1 MNTSK
6 PIASLSFFAIF
17 FSFWGGSTT
26 ALCQYDKEVSKRT
39 LVVTTNVPHSKLIR
53 LEDGILLATAN
64 ERGVIQWIP
73 NEITKADC
81 RLAVQAEYHLPET
94 VQPKRKLR
102 KSLPFLNAVGTSI
115 LAGSLF
121 GLSIE
126 STEGEPLTVA
136 QVAVGSSSGILAFGL
151 GALDSRNYVWKAS
164 SRNFTVNLI
173 HTPEYLNKVWSEV
186 TASESISRIEEFQR
200 DYPEFDRQ
208 SEIEMELGRLM
219 YRDIL
224 EGIAVTGERALK
236 TPEMLGSFTESIRT
250 SIDDLSEW
258 GNRFSTIE
266 AQPFSIQQDQLST
279 ILGLIESTFEAS
291 TSDWASMIPSLEGNS
306 ALPYALAGFLSTWS
320 MSDSPMEALRQ
331 TAHWPERA
339 RSALV
344 TAPSTAEIIASY
356 ALLDWQSKV
365 TWNETE
371 INASALKS
379 HLTLWRET
387 LVEMGA
393 GLDLT
398 ELALSSDFEQL
409 WSNELSSWSR
419 PADLECLLASK
430 IMTEWIQLNEA
441 EANEELE
448 LWHGLVLPNEVTL
461 EDVFKNC
468 DSCGELLPGGALIPL
483 DLLDAAGLMPDKY
496 KAHLAWSSA
505 FGDGLAS
512 APQWVLLPSEDD
524 AIPRYTYT
532 LADGREWR
540 ISTLIEDPKEPGSAW
555 NGTYSGVQPSYAM
568 KNAQGEDMV
577 INGNKIVIPQCRYVF
592 NLEDFDIS
600 ISQKPMDGSSSVVE
614 YAGKCRLIKSGD
626 DSLIMD
632 CSLADV
638 GGGSTPNV
646 TLEIFLT
653 SGNAKVTGNLGPEFE
668 IINSSVQGVDNALL
682 VECFSI
688 YDASKNPQILML
700 SRPHFA
706 GDTISDIQF
715 MPPISLITS
724 SKGVIYP
731 SRVDSIKS
739 NINALMNHPGL
750 STNQLSSGRS
760 DQFYDVQREADEIQ
774 ENLEVLQVYATQ
786 ELLPS
791 NVSWST
797 LGELSAELNAVRKKL
812 EELDVK
818 LTEKERKLA
827 EYEKSIPKMS
837 AEDLD
842 YEYQTNSLRAGDQ
855 FDNKIVEI
863 VGFVSEVSP
872 DGRRGLQVDVE
883 AWYLPVECSFSLTE
897 ENKTR
902 AMYLNSGDY
911 VKIRGKCLGLNV
923 GSVKMTDCVFKN

>member
-102 KSLPFLNAVGTSI
+102 KSLPFVNAVGTSI

-151 GALDSRNYVWKAS
+151 GALDSRNYSWKAS

-173 HTPEYLNKVWSEV
+173 HTPEYLDKLWSEEK
-186 TASESISRIEEFQR
+186 ASESISRIEKFQR
-200 DYPEFDRQ
+200 DYPEFERQ
-208 SEIEMELGRLM
+208 NEIEMELGRLM

-266 AQPFSIQQDQLST
+266 AQPYEMQRDQLST

-291 TSDWASMIPSLEGNS
+291 TSDWARMIPSLEGNS
-306 ALPYALAGFLSTWS
+306 ALPYALAGFLSTWTS
-320 MSDSPMEALRQ
+320 SDSPMEALRQ
-331 TAHWPERA
+331 TVNWPEQTRL
-339 RSALV
+339 ALV

-409 WSNELSSWSR
+409 WSNELSNWSR

-430 IMTEWIQLNEA
+430 IMTEWIQLNRVEA
-441 EANEELE
+441 DEELE

-483 DLLDAAGLMPDKY
+483 DLLDAAGLMPDECT
-496 KAHLAWSSA
+496 AHLAWSSA
-505 FGDGLAS
+505 FGDGVAS
-512 APQWVLLPSEDD
+512 TPQWVLLPSEDD
-524 AIPRYTYT
+524 ENSLYTYT

-592 NLEDFDIS
+592 NLEDLDIS
-600 ISQKPMDGSSSVVE
+600 ISQKPMDGSSSAVE

-626 DSLIMD
+626 DSLIVD
-632 CSLADV
+632 CSVADV

-646 TLEIFLT
+646 TLEIFLA

-668 IINSSVQGVDNALL
+668 IINPSLQGVDNALS

-688 YDASKNPQILML
+688 YDASNNPEFLML

-706 GDTISDIQF
+706 GVGINDVDF
-715 MPPISLITS
+715 MTPIAMTTS

-731 SRVDSIKS
+731 SMVDSIQQD
-739 NINALMNHPGL
+739 INALSKHPGL
-750 STNQLSSGRS
+750 SKGQLSSGRS
-760 DQFYDVQREADEIQ
+760 DQFYDVQMEIDDIQYDLEPLLEYADLEI
-774 ENLEVLQVYATQ
+774 
-786 ELLPS
+786 LPE
-791 NVSWST
+791 NVSWSS
-797 LGELSAELNAVRKKL
+797 LAQFSEELTELMTKW
-812 EELDVK
+812 EELDTK
-818 LTEKERKLA
+818 LTKKEMRKYVGTYE
-827 EYEKSIPKMS
+827 EY
-837 AEDLD
+837 
-842 YEYQTNSLRAGDQ
+842 
-855 FDNKIVEI
+855 
-863 VGFVSEVSP
+863 
-872 DGRRGLQVDVE
+872 
-883 AWYLPVECSFSLTE
+883 
-897 ENKTR
+897 
-902 AMYLNSGDY
+902 DY
-911 VKIRGKCLGLNV
+911 VE
-923 GSVKMTDCVFKN
+923 GSVYTVIIGEDGSWASEFWLSGLTIYRMGEVIGNELYEDDGDFFGTVDGKKLLIYYDLVLQRELYKK